1 MAGFSILQ
9 ISDTHLSPRTEHFRE
24 NNRLLSLPL
33 AQSKHDFIIHTGD
46 VTLDGIRYDEDYAL
60 CRDFFRES
68 GKTIHFLA
76 GNHDVGDN
84 PKLSRPESDNGSA
97 INAARYAKFA
107 TYFGADRWVIDQD
120 NWRII
125 GISSML
131 IGSGL
136 TQEAEQYDW
145 IDTQLSTL
153 GDRYLALFSH
163 QPIYIDDTDNAELT
177 YWTVDPQG
185 WGRLD
190 ALISHPRLRLIAS
203 GHLHQQRSAK
213 RGDVHLEWCSSIAFT
228 TTEEL
233 VPEMGGTRE
242 VGYME
247 HHLSDDGGVESRV
260 LTQEGFRNDHLEDVI
275 KVVYP
280 LIGS

>member
-24 NNRLLSLPL
+24 NNRLLALPL
-33 AQSKHDFIIHTGD
+33 AQSEHDFIIHTGD

-60 CRDFFRES
+60 CRDFFRQS

-84 PKLSRPESDNGSA
+84 PKLSKPESDNGSA

-145 IDTQLSTL
+145 IDAQLSTL

-185 WGRLD
+185 WDRLEP
-190 ALISHPRLRLIAS
+190 LINHPRLRLIAS
-203 GHLHQQRSAK
+203 GHLHQQRSAR

-260 LTQEGFRNDHLEDVI
+260 LKQEGFSNDHLEDVI